1 MKKESRDSPKKNR
14 KLTPKENVFYFSFL
28 IITVASIYLIGFW
41 IGIVIGIILFFTA
54 GYISNKELA
63 REEKAK
69 VSNNTLQNTAAEIY
83 INDDK
88 EFKYPHLKKLELAIQ
103 EASRTKK
110 SADFSD
116 LIQDYTKEEWEY
128 LSNKYPRLSIPV
140 TNPLHKFH
148 AKYSTLYASLKDKIQ
163 ENKRV
168 CLDEYEE
175 KNLRAFCELDG
186 LTLSNV
192 IRPVTID
199 TLIAGLPYH
208 DYKLKKVKEILDQSP
223 YQKLQFEVEPTNPYD
238 SKAVKIKLNEFFLG
252 YVPQIY
258 SSVVFDAISNNE
270 DVSVTL
276 FQYEKSKKIE
286 NRITVS
292 IEIFYK

>member
-1 MKKESRDSPKKNR
+1 MKKKATTISNSKR
-14 KLTPKENVFYFSFL
+14 KPSSKETITFYAGIIITILSIFLVGFWGAVIVGLIAFFTLGFVSKKENSKQEKL
-28 IITVASIYLIGFW
+28 NKTVGD
-41 IGIVIGIILFFTA
+41 
-54 GYISNKELA
+54 A
-63 REEKAK
+63 R
-69 VSNNTLQNTAAEIY
+69 L
-83 INDDK
+83 D
-88 EFKYPHLKKLELAIQ
+88 
-103 EASRTKK
+103 
-110 SADFSD
+110 
-116 LIQDYTKEEWEY
+116 
-128 LSNKYPRLSIPV
+128 IPV
-140 TNPLHKFH
+140 TDPLHKFY

-168 CLDEYEE
+168 CLDEYDE
-175 KNLRAFCELDG
+175 KNLREFCELDG

-208 DYKLKKVKEILDQSP
+208 DYKLKKVKDILDQSP

-238 SKAVKIKLNEFFLG
+238 SKAVRIKLNEFFLG

-276 FQYEKSKKIE
+276 YQYEKSKKIE